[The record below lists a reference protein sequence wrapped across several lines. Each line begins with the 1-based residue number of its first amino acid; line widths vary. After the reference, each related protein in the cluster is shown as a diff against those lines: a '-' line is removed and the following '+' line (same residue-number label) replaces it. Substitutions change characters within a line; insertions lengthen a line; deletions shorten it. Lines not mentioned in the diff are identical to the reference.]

1 MIGCEGRGKQMG
13 YETIKV
19 EKEDKVATII
29 FNRMEKKNAANHQVF
44 KELDA
49 ALTDIEED
57 VDIRVV
63 VLTGQ
68 DDVFSAGADVAGFD
82 FQKVSAGM
90 YFMEL
95 VAKTFNHFEYM
106 PKPVVM
112 AVNGIAYGFGTGI
125 TLTGDIVIASD
136 RAKFSIREINHGAI
150 PIETLTRGMEIMGK
164 HRIAYL
170 SLMANDITAEEAKAI
185 GLVNTV
191 VPHDRLKEE
200 VARVC
205 DKLKNGA
212 PFAQAAIKRILNRRS
227 HEDWDFALGIM
238 PAVFATEDVAE
249 ARKAFVEKRK
259 PNFTGK

>member
-1 MIGCEGRGKQMG
+1 MSYQ
-13 YETIKV
+13 TIKV
-19 EKEDKVATII
+19 EKEDRVATII
-29 FNRMEKKNAANHQVF
+29 FDRMEKKNAANHQMF
-44 KELDA
+44 RDLDA

-57 VDIRVV
+57 EDMRVI

-68 DDVFSAGADVAGFD
+68 EDVFCAGADIAGFD

-90 YFMEL
+90 YFMQL
-95 VAKTFNHFEYM
+95 VARTFNHFEYI

-136 RAKFSIREINHGAI
+136 KAKFSIREINHGAI
-150 PIETLTRGMEIMGK
+150 PIETLTRGMEVMGK
-164 HRIAYL
+164 HNISYL
-170 SLMANDITAEEAKAI
+170 SLMANDISAEEARAI

-191 VPHDRLKEE
+191 VPHDQLKAE

-212 PFAQAAIKRILNRRS
+212 PFAQAAIKRILNRKS
-227 HEDWDFALGIM
+227 HEDWDFALGVM
-238 PAVFATEDVAE
+238 PAVFATDDVAE
-249 ARKAFVEKRK
+249 ARKAFLEKRPPQFK
-259 PNFTGK
+259 GR

>member
-1 MIGCEGRGKQMG
+1 MG
-13 YETIKV
+13 YQTIKV
-19 EKEDKVATII
+19 QKEDAVATII
-29 FNRMEKKNAANHQVF
+29 FDRMEKKNAANHQVF
-44 KELDA
+44 KDLDA
-49 ALTDIEED
+49 ALSDIEAD
-57 VDIRVV
+57 ADMRVV

-68 DDVFSAGADVAGFD
+68 EEVFSAGADVSGFD

-90 YFMEL
+90 HFMEL
-95 VAKTFNHFEYM
+95 VARTFNHFEYI

-150 PIETLTRGMEIMGK
+150 PIETLTRGMEVLGK

-170 SLMANDITAEEAKAI
+170 SLMANDIGAEEARAQ

-191 VPHDRLKEE
+191 VPHDQLQAE

-212 PFAQAAIKRILNRRS
+212 PFAQAAIKRILNRKC

-238 PAVFATEDVAE
+238 PAVFATDDVAE

-259 PNFTGK
+259 PRFTGK

>member
-1 MIGCEGRGKQMG
+1 MSH
-13 YETIKV
+13 ETIKL
-19 EKEDKVATII
+19 EKDDRVATII
-29 FNRMEKKNAANHQVF
+29 FNRMEKKNAANHQMF
-44 KELDA
+44 RDLDA

-57 VDIRVV
+57 ENMRVV

-68 DDVFSAGADVAGFD
+68 EDVFSAGADVTGFD
-82 FQKVSAGM
+82 FQKVGAGM
-90 YFMEL
+90 YFMQL
-95 VAKTFNHFEYM
+95 VAKTFNHFEYI

-136 RAKFSIREINHGAI
+136 KAKFSIREINHGAI

-164 HRIAYL
+164 HRISYL
-170 SLMANDITAEEAKAI
+170 SLMANDMGAEEAKAI

-191 VPHDRLKEE
+191 VPHDQLRVE

-212 PFAQAAIKRILNRRS
+212 PFAQAAIKRILNRKS

-238 PAVFATEDVAE
+238 PSVFATDDVAE
-249 ARKAFVEKRK
+249 ARRAFMEKRK
-259 PNFTGK
+259 PKFTGK

>member
-1 MIGCEGRGKQMG
+1 MG
-13 YETIKV
+13 YQTIKV
-19 EKEDKVATII
+19 EKDDAVATII
-29 FNRMEKKNAANHQVF
+29 FDRMEKKNAANHQMF
-44 KELDA
+44 RDLDA
-49 ALTDIEED
+49 ALSDIEAD
-57 VDIRVV
+57 ATMRVV

-68 DDVFSAGADVAGFD
+68 DEVFSAGADVLGFD

-90 YFMEL
+90 YFMEV
-95 VAKTFNHFEYM
+95 VARIFNHFEYI

-150 PIETLTRGMEIMGK
+150 PIETLTRGMEVLGK

-170 SLMANDITAEEAKAI
+170 SLMANDVGAEEAREM

-191 VPHDRLKEE
+191 VPHDQLKAE

-212 PFAQAAIKRILNRRS
+212 PFAQAAIKRILNRRC

-238 PAVFATEDVAE
+238 PAVFATDDVAE

-259 PNFTGK
+259 PRFTGK

>member
-1 MIGCEGRGKQMG
+1 MG

-19 EKEDKVATII
+19 NKEDGVATIV
-29 FNRMEKKNAANHQVF
+29 FDRMAKKNAANHQVF
-44 KELDA
+44 TDLDA
-49 ALTDIEED
+49 ALTEIEGDAE
-57 VDIRVV
+57 VRVV

-68 DDVFSAGADVAGFD
+68 DEVFSAGADVSGFD
-82 FQKVSAGM
+82 FQKVSSGM
-90 YFMEL
+90 HFMEL
-95 VAKTFNHFEYM
+95 VARTFNHFEYI

-150 PIETLTRGMEIMGK
+150 PIETLTRGMEVMGK

-170 SLMANDITAEEAKAI
+170 SLMANDINAEEARAI

-191 VPHDRLKEE
+191 MPHDQLKAE
-200 VARVC
+200 VGRVC
-205 DKLKNGA
+205 DRLKNGA
-212 PFAQAAIKRILNRRS
+212 PFAQAAIKRILNRKC

-238 PAVFATEDVAE
+238 PAVFATDDVAE
-249 ARKAFVEKRK
+249 ARKAFMEKRK
-259 PNFTGK
+259 PRFTGK

>member
-1 MIGCEGRGKQMG
+1 MG
-13 YETIKV
+13 YQTIKV
-19 EKEDKVATII
+19 QKEDAVATII
-29 FNRMEKKNAANHQVF
+29 FDRMEKKNAANHQVF
-44 KELDA
+44 RDLDA
-49 ALTDIEED
+49 ALSDIEAD
-57 VDIRVV
+57 ASMRVV

-68 DDVFSAGADVAGFD
+68 DEVFSAGADVSGFD

-90 YFMEL
+90 HFMEL
-95 VAKTFNHFEYM
+95 VARTFNHFEYI

-150 PIETLTRGMEIMGK
+150 PIETLTRGMEVLGK

-170 SLMANDITAEEAKAI
+170 SLMANDIGAEEAMAM

-191 VPHDRLKEE
+191 VPHDQLQAE

-212 PFAQAAIKRILNRRS
+212 PFAQAAIKRILNRRC

-238 PAVFATEDVAE
+238 PAVFATDDVAE

-259 PNFTGK
+259 PKFTGK

>member
-1 MIGCEGRGKQMG
+1 MS
-13 YETIKV
+13 YETIKLK
-19 EKEDKVATII
+19 KEDRVATII
-29 FNRMEKKNAANHQVF
+29 FDRMEKKNAANHQMF
-44 KELDA
+44 TDLDA
-49 ALTDIEED
+49 ALTDIEGDENM
-57 VDIRVV
+57 RVV

-68 DDVFSAGADVAGFD
+68 EDVFCSGADVTGFD
-82 FQKVSAGM
+82 FQKVSSGM

-95 VAKTFNHFEYM
+95 VAKTFNHFEYI

-136 RAKFSIREINHGAI
+136 KAKFSIREINHGAI

-164 HRIAYL
+164 HNISYL
-170 SLMANDITAEEAKAI
+170 SLMANDISAEEARAM

-191 VPHDRLKEE
+191 VPHAQLKAE
-200 VARVC
+200 VDKVC

-212 PFAQAAIKRILNRRS
+212 PFAQAAIKRILNRKS

-238 PAVFATEDVAE
+238 PAVFATDDVAE
-249 ARKAFVEKRK
+249 ARKAFLEKRPPQFK
-259 PNFTGK
+259 GK

>member
-1 MIGCEGRGKQMG
+1 MG
-13 YETIKV
+13 YQTIKV
-19 EKEDKVATII
+19 QKQDAVATII
-29 FNRMEKKNAANHQVF
+29 FDRMEKKNAANHQVF
-44 KELDA
+44 KDLDA
-49 ALTDIEED
+49 ALSDIEAD
-57 VDIRVV
+57 AGMRVV

-68 DDVFSAGADVAGFD
+68 DEVFSAGADVSGFD

-95 VAKTFNHFEYM
+95 VARTFNHFEYI

-150 PIETLTRGMEIMGK
+150 PIETLTRGMEVLGK

-170 SLMANDITAEEAKAI
+170 SLMANDIGAEEARAM

-191 VPHDRLKEE
+191 VPHDQLQAE

-212 PFAQAAIKRILNRRS
+212 PFAQAAIKRILNRRC

-238 PAVFATEDVAE
+238 PAVFATDDVAE

-259 PNFTGK
+259 PKFTGK

>member
-1 MIGCEGRGKQMG
+1 MG
-13 YETIKV
+13 YETVKL
-19 EKEDKVATII
+19 EKEDRVATII

-44 KELDA
+44 KDLDA
-49 ALTDIEED
+49 ALTNIEED
-57 VDIRVV
+57 ASMRVV

-68 DDVFSAGADVAGFD
+68 DDVFSAGADVSGFD
-82 FQKVSAGM
+82 FQKVSTGM

-95 VAKTFNHFEYM
+95 VAKAFNHFEYI

-150 PIETLTRGMEIMGK
+150 PIETLTRGMEVMGK

-191 VPHDRLKEE
+191 VPHGQVEGRGGQGVRQAEGRCALRPGRHQTDTEPQVPRRLGLRAGNN
-200 VARVC
+200 ARC
-205 DKLKNGA
+205 L
-212 PFAQAAIKRILNRRS
+212 RHR
-227 HEDWDFALGIM
+227 
-238 PAVFATEDVAE
+238 
-249 ARKAFVEKRK
+249 
-259 PNFTGK
+259 

>member
-1 MIGCEGRGKQMG
+1 MS
-13 YETIKV
+13 YETIKL

-29 FNRMEKKNAANHQVF
+29 FNRMEKKNAANHHVF
-44 KELDA
+44 RELDQ

-57 VDIRVV
+57 EDMRVV

-68 DDVFSAGADVAGFD
+68 GDVFSAGADVTGFD

-90 YFMEL
+90 YFMQL
-95 VAKTFNHFEYM
+95 VAKTFNHFEYI

-136 RAKFSIREINHGAI
+136 RAKFSIREVNHGAI
-150 PIETLTRGMEIMGK
+150 PIETLTRGLEVMGK
-164 HRIAYL
+164 HRISYL
-170 SLMANDITAEEAKAI
+170 SLMANDIGAEEAKAI

-191 VPHDRLKEE
+191 VPHEQLRIE
-200 VARVC
+200 VAKVC

-212 PFAQAAIKRILNRRS
+212 PFAQAAIKRILNRKS
-227 HEDWDFALGIM
+227 HEDWDLALGIM
-238 PAVFATEDVAE
+238 PAVFATDDVAE
-249 ARKAFVEKRK
+249 ARQAFMEKRK
-259 PNFTGK
+259 PKFTGK

>member
-1 MIGCEGRGKQMG
+1 MG

-19 EKEDKVATII
+19 EKEDRVATI
-29 FNRMEKKNAANHQVF
+29 FFDRMEKKNAANHQVF
-44 KELDA
+44 KELNA

-57 VDIRVV
+57 ASMRVV

-68 DDVFSAGADVAGFD
+68 DEVFSAGADVTGFD

-95 VAKTFNHFEYM
+95 VAKTFNHFEYI

-125 TLTGDIVIASD
+125 TLTGDIVVASD

-150 PIETLTRGMEIMGK
+150 PIETLTRGMEVMGK

-170 SLMANDITAEEAKAI
+170 SLMANDITAEEAQAI

-191 VPHDRLKEE
+191 VPHDQLQPE

-205 DKLKNGA
+205 DKLKNGP
-212 PFAQAAIKRILNRRS
+212 PFAQAAIKRILNRKS

-238 PAVFATEDVAE
+238 PAVFATEDVSE
-249 ARKAFVEKRK
+249 ARKAFIEKRK
-259 PNFTGK
+259 AKFTGE

>member
-1 MIGCEGRGKQMG
+1 MSYQ
-13 YETIKV
+13 TIKV
-19 EKEDKVATII
+19 EKEDRVATII
-29 FNRMEKKNAANHQVF
+29 FDRMEKKNAANHQMF
-44 KELDA
+44 RDLDA

-57 VDIRVV
+57 EDMRVV

-68 DDVFSAGADVAGFD
+68 EDVFCAGADVAGFD

-90 YFMEL
+90 DFMQL
-95 VAKTFNHFEYM
+95 VARTFNHFEYI

-136 RAKFSIREINHGAI
+136 KAKFSIREINHGAI
-150 PIETLTRGMEIMGK
+150 PIETLTRGMEVMGK
-164 HRIAYL
+164 HNISYL
-170 SLMANDITAEEAKAI
+170 SLMANDISAEEARAI

-191 VPHDRLKEE
+191 VPHDQLKAE

-212 PFAQAAIKRILNRRS
+212 PFAQAAIKRILNRKS

-238 PAVFATEDVAE
+238 PAVFATDDVAE
-249 ARKAFVEKRK
+249 ARKAFLEKRPPQFK
-259 PNFTGK
+259 GR